1 MQTLLDALMNFSG
14 PMPYVVVFLILLL
27 CGFGLPLP
35 EDIVLF
41 AAGMMSYY
49 GLADVWVMIGVCFA
63 GVMLG
68 DATIFTAGAFF
79 GRKIRK
85 TYLFKKI
92 LPLKRQRIVRR
103 KLHEQGPKVI
113 FSARF
118 MPGLR
123 TPIFFTSGTM
133 HLPFHTFA
141 FYDGLAA
148 LISVPTIVYVVFRF
162 GYEVDQVVKIIKKV
176 QFGIIGTVLLF
187 FIFFGLKIYWA
198 WKQEKALEAA
208 ADSTDSKQP

>member
-14 PMPYVVVFLILLL
+14 PMPYLVVFLLLLL

-35 EDIVLF
+35 EDVILF

-49 GLADVWVMIGVCFA
+49 GLADVWVMIAVCFA
-63 GVMLG
+63 GVMMG
-68 DATIFTAGAFF
+68 DGVIFTAGAFY
-79 GRKIRK
+79 GKRIRR
-85 TYLFKKI
+85 TALFKKL
-92 LPLKRQRIVRR
+92 LPLRRQRIVRR

-133 HLPFHTFA
+133 HLPFSTFA

-162 GYEVDQVVKIIKKV
+162 GYEVDQVVKVIKKV
-176 QFGIIGTVLLF
+176 QFGIIGTVVAF
-187 FIFFGLKIYWA
+187 FVVFGLKIYWA
-198 WKQEKALEAA
+198 YKKEQEMEEE
-208 ADSTDSKQP
+208 TTEPRRQ